1 MQKHIETDIFKYGL
15 KTKFIVNTPY
25 PDVLPNLSGRPVI
38 TKTGQH
44 IICIKVLAKSP
55 VLHKNSIQII
65 SRKSQSKTRHKSTLN

>member
-1 MQKHIETDIFKYGL
+1 MQKHIETDIFKYAL
-15 KTKFIVNTPY
+15 KTKFIVNTPC

-65 SRKSQSKTRHKSTLN
+65 FRKFQRKTRHKSTLN